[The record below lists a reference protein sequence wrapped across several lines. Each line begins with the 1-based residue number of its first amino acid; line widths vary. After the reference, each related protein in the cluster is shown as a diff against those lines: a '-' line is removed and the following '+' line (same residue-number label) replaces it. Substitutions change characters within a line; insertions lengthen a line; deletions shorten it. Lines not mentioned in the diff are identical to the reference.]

1 MSTPGDN
8 PSSSGRSVVWLSVAL
23 IALAVAIAVGSLI
36 YGYAQDS
43 EAEFGGADGQAEE
56 VITEIDDSYEPWF
69 SAPIGELPG
78 EVESGLFALQAG
90 LGGIV
95 LGGAVGWY
103 AGRRRGRSE
112 APPPA
117 TSAAASGPD
126 PAEGHRE
133 SGHRG
138 SD

>member
-1 MSTPGDN
+1 MSTRKDMSTRNGKPA
-8 PSSSGRSVVWLSVAL
+8 SGVRATLVLTIALLS
-23 IALAVAIAVGSLI
+23 LAVAVAVGSLL
-36 YGYAQDS
+36 YGYARDS

-56 VITEIDDSYEPWF
+56 VITEINEEYEPWF
-69 SAPIGELPG
+69 SPLVGELPG

-103 AGRRRGRSE
+103 AGRNRGRKE
-112 APPPA
+112 APAP
-117 TSAAASGPD
+117 TASGGA
-126 PAEGHRE
+126 AEG
-133 SGHRG
+133 GRG

>member
-1 MSTPGDN
+1 MSIRSDKPR
-8 PSSSGRSVVWLSVAL
+8 SEGRSTLLMSVAL
-23 IALAVAIAVGSLI
+23 LVLAAAITVGSLF
-36 YGYAQDS
+36 YGYARDA

-56 VITEIDDSYEPWF
+56 VITEIDEDYEPWF
-69 SAPIGELPG
+69 SPFVGELPG

-103 AGRRRGRSE
+103 AGRNRGRKESLPQN
-112 APPPA
+112 APIPSSR
-117 TSAAASGPD
+117 T
-126 PAEGHRE
+126 AEGE
-133 SGHRG
+133 RG